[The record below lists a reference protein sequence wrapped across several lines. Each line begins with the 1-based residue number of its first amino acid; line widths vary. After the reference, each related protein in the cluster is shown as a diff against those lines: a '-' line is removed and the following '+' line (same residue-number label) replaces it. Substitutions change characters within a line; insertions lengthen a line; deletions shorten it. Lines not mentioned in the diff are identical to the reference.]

1 MNTADFSKSPA
12 STRQIW
18 AVGALCLAVSDALS
32 ARFNPVAVQGEVSG
46 FTRASSGHC
55 YFTLKDAG
63 GQLRCAFFKRA
74 AQTLTREL
82 KDGDEIV
89 AEGRLGVYSARGELQ
104 LVVESVRLKG
114 RGNLFEE
121 FLRIKALLESEG
133 LFDPSLKRALAPNP
147 KGIGVVTSLQAAALH
162 DVLSALKRRVPH
174 IPVVVAN
181 SAVQGAQAP
190 QALMASLQ
198 SLYARDDLEV
208 ILLVRGGGSMED
220 LWCFNDEQL
229 ARVIRSSPVPLV
241 SGVGHETDFTIADF
255 CADLRAPTPTAAAEL
270 CAVSR
275 EVLLDSL
282 EGLGDDLTQAMQS
295 GLDARSQTLDRL
307 QGRLGRPSS
316 LLSKQQARLALLHQ
330 RLLPSLRRSTKESE
344 HGLAQLTER
353 HDRAWREALL
363 GKQRVLEQAGLR
375 LGLLDPSLVLDR
387 GYAWLSDASG
397 QAIVDGGRALSPG
410 EHIHATLS
418 TTRLDLKVLA
428 VQNREN

>member
-1 MNTADFSKSPA
+1 MNTSDFSKTLVP
-12 STRQIW
+12 TRQIW

-55 YFTLKDAG
+55 YFTLKDTG

-74 AQTLTREL
+74 AQTLNRDL

-104 LVVESVRLKG
+104 MVVESVRLKG

-121 FLRIKALLESEG
+121 FLRIKAKLESEG
-133 LFDPSLKRALAPNP
+133 LFDPSLKRDISPNP

-162 DVLSALKRRVPH
+162 DVLSALRRRVPH

-181 SAVQGAQAP
+181 SPVQGAQAP
-190 QALMASLQ
+190 LALMTSLR
-198 SLYARDDLEV
+198 SLYDRDDLGV

-229 ARVIRSSPVPLV
+229 ARLIRQSPVPII

-282 EGLGDDLTQAMQS
+282 EALQDDLTGAIQS
-295 GLDARSQTLDRL
+295 GLDTRSQTLDRL
-307 QGRLGRPSS
+307 HERLGRPSTF
-316 LLSKQQARLALLHQ
+316 LSKQQARLSLLSQ
-330 RLLPSLRRSTKESE
+330 RLLPSLRASTKESE
-344 HGLAQLTER
+344 YELAQLKSR

-363 GKQRVLEQAGLR
+363 DKRRTLESAQLR
-375 LGLLDPSLVLDR
+375 LGLLDPALVLDR
-387 GYAWLSDASG
+387 GYAWLSDSS
-397 QAIVDGGRALSPG
+397 GRAIMDATGLKAG
-410 EHIHATLS
+410 EHIQATLS
-418 TTRLDLKVLA
+418 KAKLSLNVLEVENLK
-428 VQNREN
+428 N

>member
-1 MNTADFSKSPA
+1 MNTADFSKSLA

-133 LFDPSLKRALAPNP
+133 LFDASLKRDIAPNP

-181 SAVQGAQAP
+181 SPVQGAQAP

-229 ARVIRSSPVPLV
+229 ARVIRSSPVPLI

-282 EGLGDDLTQAMQS
+282 DGLADDLTLAMQS

-316 LLSKQQARLALLHQ
+316 FLSKQQARLALLHQ
-330 RLLPSLRRSTKESE
+330 RLLPSLRMSTKESE

-363 GKQRVLEQAGLR
+363 TKQRVHEQAGLR

-397 QAIVDGGRALSPG
+397 QAIVDARALSPD

>member
-1 MNTADFSKSPA
+1 MNTTHYPQTQAN
-12 STRQIW
+12 TRPVW

-55 YFTLKDAG
+55 YFTLKDTT

-74 AQTLTREL
+74 ASALSRDL
-82 KDGDEIV
+82 KEGDEIV

-104 LVVESVRLKG
+104 MVVESVRLKG

-121 FLRIKALLESEG
+121 FLRIKALLEAEG
-133 LFDPSLKRALAPNP
+133 LFDAALKREANPTP

-181 SAVQGAQAP
+181 SVVQGQQAAMSLSA
-190 QALMASLQ
+190 ALK
-198 SLYARDDLEV
+198 SLYERDDLGV

-220 LWCFNDEQL
+220 LWCFNDEHL
-229 ARVIRSSPVPLV
+229 ARTIRLSPVPLI

-270 CAVSR
+270 CAVSQ

-282 EGLGDDLTQAMQS
+282 AALRDELIAVMESALDDR
-295 GLDARSQTLDRL
+295 GQTLDRL
-307 QGRLGRPSS
+307 HVRLGRPSTF
-316 LLSKQQARLALLHQ
+316 LSKQQARLGLLSQ
-330 RLLPSLRRSTKESE
+330 RLLPSLRLSTKDAE
-344 HGLAQLTER
+344 HDLAQWSDR
-353 HDRAWREALL
+353 HARAWREQLA
-363 GKQRVLEQAGLR
+363 RAHRALEQAQLR
-375 LGLLDPSLVLDR
+375 LGLLDPALVLER

-397 QAIVDGGRALSPG
+397 KPIVDGRGLNPG
-410 EHIHATLS
+410 ERIQASLSHARLELS
-418 TTRLDLKVLA
+418 VLA